1 MKEVNLDLPVDR
13 VSPNGI
19 QKLKTSG
26 IIEPL
31 RNEVLRLLIEKNFIL
46 GNNNV
51 NFINKEIVSY

>member
-19 QKLKTSG
+19 QKLETSG

-31 RNEVLRLLIEKNFIL
+31 RNEVLRLLIEKNFI
-46 GNNNV
+46 
-51 NFINKEIVSY
+51 S